1 MNNPSSNSH
10 LFGRFLSGLFSWK
23 IWLFTQ
29 IFQGSKSFYRF
40 LYHYLYRRP
49 KIDRILGSDVI
60 YIPEKKLYS
69 IPLDVLKMERQ
80 IVNSNHQQLTSV
92 TTWKVKTI
100 HPTITETEIQFHDIT
115 VDLQQVHLIKS
126 DLNNYDYTNTR
137 RLAPLVKTLLF
148 EINPKIASLVEKKNQ
163 LHRLRNLAAS
173 SEIFHSQTP
182 LYDRAINQVQLI
194 IDQAE
199 TFRQE
204 CLKFIR
210 ETLIERELVQ
220 SDIDTNLVDCTL
232 DFASQY
238 QLIQEKYQLW
248 KEEVQ
253 AYFELKDSSL
263 PKN

>member
-23 IWLFTQ
+23 IWLFVQ

-69 IPLDVLKMERQ
+69 IPLDVLKMEQ
-80 IVNSNHQQLTSV
+80 QMVNSERQQLTSI

-199 TFRQE
+199 ALGQE
-204 CLKFIR
+204 CLRFIR

-220 SDIDTNLVDCTL
+220 SDIDSNLVDCNL

>member
-1 MNNPSSNSH
+1 MNNPSSNSP

-23 IWLFTQ
+23 IWLFLQ

-49 KIDRILGSDVI
+49 KIDRILSSDVI

-80 IVNSNHQQLTSV
+80 MVNSDRQKLTSV

-173 SEIFHSQTP
+173 SEIFHSQAP

-199 TFRQE
+199 ALGQE
-204 CLKFIR
+204 CLRFIR

-220 SDIDTNLVDCTL
+220 SDIDSNLVDCTL

-253 AYFELKDSSL
+253 AYCELKDSSL

>member
-23 IWLFTQ
+23 IWLFVQ

-80 IVNSNHQQLTSV
+80 MVNSDRQHLTSI

-148 EINPKIASLVEKKNQ
+148 EINPKIASLVEKRNQ

-173 SEIFHSQTP
+173 SEIFHSQTR

-199 TFRQE
+199 TLRQE

-220 SDIDTNLVDCTL
+220 CDIDTNLVDCTL

-238 QLIQEKYQLW
+238 QLIEEKYQLW

-263 PKN
+263 LKN